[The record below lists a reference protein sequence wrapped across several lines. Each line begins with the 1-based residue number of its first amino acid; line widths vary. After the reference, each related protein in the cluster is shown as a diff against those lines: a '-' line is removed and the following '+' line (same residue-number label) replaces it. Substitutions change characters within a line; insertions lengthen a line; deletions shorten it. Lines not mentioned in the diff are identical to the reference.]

1 MFEEEEIPPKRRE
14 IGVDLSPL
22 SVDDLH
28 QYIADLEAEI
38 ARVRVDI
45 EAKQKHLSG
54 AEALFRR

>member
-14 IGVDLSPL
+14 IGIDLSPL
-22 SVDDLH
+22 SVEDLH

-38 ARVRVDI
+38 ARVRKDI
-45 EAKQKHLSG
+45 EAKEKHLSG